1 VLLQILTWL
10 MLLQDTM
17 MILRN
22 FLKKLINSKRVEF
35 LQSLE
40 EIRGYSDLTIKSYD
54 EAIKEAF
61 ESIEISEEDNLIT
74 INLMPYR
81 MKISHL
87 NPKTISKKLSAI
99 RTFIKF
105 LIGDGMK
112 ISLKADETIK
122 VAKTL
127 PKPISHKHILEAL
140 ENAEF
145 YEKLVVVMLYS
156 LGLRISELSSLK
168 LNDISDEWVRV
179 LGKGNKQRD
188 IPLLH
193 SSKELIDE
201 YLSKNYPKIFLFEA
215 NDERLSENSLRY
227 TVNKVF
233 KRVGLKV
240 TPHQLRHSYATSLLN
255 GGAPIVDVSELLGHS
270 TMATTQI
277 YTKLGSALKQQNYNK
292 AHPLCGDEQC

>member
-1 VLLQILTWL
+1 
-10 MLLQDTM
+10 M
-17 MILRN
+17 
-22 FLKKLINSKRVEF
+22 KKLINSKKVDF

-40 EIRGYSDLTIKSYD
+40 KFRGYSDLTIKSYD
-54 EAIKEAF
+54 EAIIEAL
-61 ESIEISEEDNLIT
+61 EYVEILEEENQIT

-81 MKISHL
+81 IKISQL

-99 RTFIKF
+99 RTFVKF
-105 LIGDGMK
+105 LNDNQMK
-112 ISLKADETIK
+112 ASLKADESVK

-140 ENAEF
+140 EHSEF
-145 YEKLVVVMLYS
+145 YEKLLVTMLYT

-168 LNDISDEWVRV
+168 LSDISDEWVRV
-179 LGKGNKQRD
+179 LGKGNKHRD
-188 IPLLH
+188 VPLLNTTRAI
-193 SSKELIDE
+193 IDE
-201 YLSKNYPKIFLFEA
+201 YLSNNSPKIFLFEA

-240 TPHQLRHSYATSLLN
+240 TPHQLRHSYATALLN
-255 GGAPIVDVSELLGHS
+255 SSAPIADVSELLGHS
-270 TMATTQI
+270 SMATTQI

-292 AHPLCGDEQC
+292 AHPLCGDEQ